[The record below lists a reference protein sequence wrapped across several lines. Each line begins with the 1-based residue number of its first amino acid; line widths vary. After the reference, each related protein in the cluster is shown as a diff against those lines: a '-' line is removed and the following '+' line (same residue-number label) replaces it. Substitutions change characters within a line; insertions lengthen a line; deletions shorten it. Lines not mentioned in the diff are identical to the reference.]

1 MEDCRVVINE
11 NDQLRE
17 QLSIKNRELLKITKE
32 RAEHAA
38 DPNID
43 NEAGEDVSKNA
54 TDQWMELKQR
64 AHLLSEENEVL
75 FQQITVLRSHYDEFN
90 KENAEKTDDAN
101 KKINMFTQIQAEL
114 KLTNEH
120 RD

>member
-54 TDQWMELKQR
+54 TD
-64 AHLLSEENEVL
+64 
-75 FQQITVLRSHYDEFN
+75 
-90 KENAEKTDDAN
+90 
-101 KKINMFTQIQAEL
+101 
-114 KLTNEH
+114 
-120 RD
+120 